1 MIPDLHGE
9 HVSDT
14 SKECIPEA
22 QRSDL
27 ASRTLRLSMLVT
39 VLIGIAEFI
48 FWFFSRNNL
57 FLIEGA
63 GNIVW
68 LVPDLVMY
76 YTIRAGCK
84 KADWKMNFGYRRIE
98 TVSLLFFALGI
109 AGFVLFII
117 YETVSNPPETLPTEY
132 GMITVLLSVVIVV
145 ILALLS
151 HHVWSVGKKI
161 RSRLLMLDSMVIRLD
176 MASAAILLL
185 SGVFLIIA
193 PSAIILQTIL
203 TILVGLALLVYSV
216 NEAWHATKELIDAS
230 PSLQVMN
237 LIEQIAE
244 ETPEVL
250 FVPDLRIRSFG
261 GGISVDITIETDPDI
276 PLSDAYRI
284 SSGLEERIRVQVEN
298 VIEVR
303 VRVNPIGA
311 YIEQETADWDR
322 RG

>member
-1 MIPDLHGE
+1 MISDPHGE

-14 SKECIPEA
+14 SRDCVPEE
-22 QRSDL
+22 QRAYL
-27 ASRTLRLSMLVT
+27 ASRTLRLSMLIT
-39 VLIGIAEFI
+39 VLIGFAEFT
-48 FWFFSRNNL
+48 FWIFSRNNL

-98 TVSLLFFALGI
+98 TISLLFFALGI

-117 YETVSNPPETLPTEY
+117 YQTVTNPPETLPTEY
-132 GMITVLLSVVIVV
+132 GMATVLLSVVIVV
-145 ILALLS
+145 ILTLLS
-151 HHVWSVGKKI
+151 HHVWNVGKKI

-176 MASAAILLL
+176 IASAAILLL

-193 PSAIILQTIL
+193 PSAIIIQTVL

-216 NEAWHATKELIDAS
+216 NEAWQATKELIDAS

-250 FVPDLRIRSFG
+250 FVSEERIRSFG
-261 GGISVDITIETDPDI
+261 GAISVDITIETDPDM

-284 SSGLEERIRVQVEN
+284 SSGLEERIRVQVQN
-298 VIEVR
+298 VIDVR
-303 VRVNPIGA
+303 VRVNPTGA
-311 YIEQETADWDR
+311 YVAHETVDWDH
-322 RG
+322 GG